1 MHLRNGEIKK
11 TKISKTM
18 SDLKNAV
25 HLVDVYNIS
34 IPKPKDIYSFQIY
47 QIFVKTFYVLDHRF
61 KK

>member
-1 MHLRNGEIKK
+1 
-11 TKISKTM
+11 M

-34 IPKPKDIYSFQIY
+34 IPNQRTYILFQIY
-47 QIFVKTFYVLDHRF
+47 QTYIKTFYVLDHRF